1 ETLKPLTP
9 AFIDQNIDISKI
21 ISEPGLKAS
30 NVLKMD
36 FQNIKS
42 IHLGSPWDTSR
53 AGGSM
58 TLVLSFAA
66 IALLVLVIG
75 CINFTI
81 LTTAKATQRARE
93 VAIRKVVGAKRK
105 QLIIQFLG
113 ESVFLTL
120 IAIVLSLGLVEI
132 MLPVFESVIGKSLS
146 PDYSS
151 PVTLVSLI
159 LLFIVT
165 GMSGGLYPSL
175 ILSGFKPGSILKA
188 NQSKETGGSI
198 TIRNILVIFQFII
211 SIIII
216 IAAIAVY
223 AQLKYS
229 LDRDPGYNR
238 ENLLI
243 INKINLYP
251 GLGSRIELF
260 KSELKKISGVTDVSL
275 SEIQPSQKIKND
287 RVYTLP
293 GAAETSHLI
302 FASGVCYDYF
312 KTYQIPVIAGR
323 NYSEGRD
330 LPEPILGMDF
340 EIGSGP
346 GKKLSERNIVINES
360 ASRELGFSKPADAI
374 GKIINSTTAN
384 NSRYTIIG
392 VVSDNHLFS
401 INATPRAEVYLLQP
415 DQANVVTLRFTG
427 SPEAIMEK
435 VNTVWKKVVG
445 DAEIST
451 VFVDQLIAQEF
462 QQERTEQKVLISFS
476 ILAIIIACLGLYGS
490 AAFAVER
497 RTKEIGLRKVVG
509 AKVKNIVNL
518 LLWQFSKP
526 VLIANIIAW
535 PLAIIAVQYWFER
548 FPYRINLSLLILICF
563 VSGSVAV
570 VIALSTVA
578 GNTVRV
584 AKSKPIQSL
593 RYE

>member
-1 ETLKPLTP
+1 
-9 AFIDQNIDISKI
+9 
-21 ISEPGLKAS
+21 
-30 NVLKMD
+30 
-36 FQNIKS
+36 
-42 IHLGSPWDTSR
+42 
-53 AGGSM
+53 
-58 TLVLSFAA
+58 
-66 IALLVLVIG
+66 
-75 CINFTI
+75 
-81 LTTAKATQRARE
+81 

-251 GLGSRIELF
+251 GLSSRVELF

-340 EIGSGP
+340 
-346 GKKLSERNIVINES
+346 
-360 ASRELGFSKPADAI
+360 
-374 GKIINSTTAN
+374 
-384 NSRYTIIG
+384 
-392 VVSDNHLFS
+392 
-401 INATPRAEVYLLQP
+401 
-415 DQANVVTLRFTG
+415 
-427 SPEAIMEK
+427 
-435 VNTVWKKVVG
+435 
-445 DAEIST
+445 
-451 VFVDQLIAQEF
+451 
-462 QQERTEQKVLISFS
+462 
-476 ILAIIIACLGLYGS
+476 
-490 AAFAVER
+490 
-497 RTKEIGLRKVVG
+497 
-509 AKVKNIVNL
+509 
-518 LLWQFSKP
+518 
-526 VLIANIIAW
+526 
-535 PLAIIAVQYWFER
+535 
-548 FPYRINLSLLILICF
+548 
-563 VSGSVAV
+563 
-570 VIALSTVA
+570 
-578 GNTVRV
+578 
-584 AKSKPIQSL
+584 
-593 RYE
+593 